1 MADRSNWLRV
11 LAQASGQQG
20 RPHLGECPDCGL
32 PRLQVRFIV
41 NPDTRVGYAL
51 LWCAACLRGVL
62 VSRDR
67 APEGMPVR
75 LLDDPLSTEGV
86 PEFLRHE

>member
-11 LAQASGQQG
+11 LAQASGQ
-20 RPHLGECPDCGL
+20 RDRTHLGECPDCGL
-32 PRLQVRFIV
+32 FRLQVRFIV

-51 LWCAACLRGVL
+51 LWCAACLRGIS
-62 VSRDR
+62 VSRVR

-75 LLDDPLSTEGV
+75 SLDDPASTEGV
-86 PEFLRHE
+86 PDFLRHE